1 MKANRDICHFP
12 SSLDISTK
20 FLLPAAILGNPGF
33 QKRHGV
39 TIERELNFTEHVTMI

>member
-20 FLLPAAILGNPGF
+20 FLLPAGILGNPGF
-33 QKRHGV
+33 QKLLGA
-39 TIERELNFTEHVTMI
+39 TTDRELNFTEYVTMI